1 MIPSFSKERCGVKI
15 MPKNFLP
22 ILIVI
27 FLIVIGVVFYS
38 LSKPKI
44 GPNEVALI
52 INDGETKRAFAGEV
66 VEGMTISD
74 ALVTSARAGNFDFN
88 YENGILKRIGQFEQ
102 NGKKW
107 NAYLNGKKIGD
118 SPDKVFIKAK
128 DKIELKFE

>member
-1 MIPSFSKERCGVKI
+1 

-44 GPNEVALI
+44 GPNEAALI
-52 INDGETKRAFAGEV
+52 INYGETKRAFAGQV
-66 VEGMTISD
+66 IEGMTISD
-74 ALVTSARAGNFDFN
+74 TLLISAQAGNFDFD
-88 YENGILKRIGQFEQ
+88 YKNGILKRIGQFEQ
-102 NGKKW
+102 NEKKW
-107 NAYLNGKKIGD
+107 NAYLNGVKIEE
-118 SPDKVFIKAK
+118 PLDKVFIKAR